1 MDEYI
6 QLRYSCHKS
15 RDAIQRTFKY
25 NKSMRKFKILS
36 NITVDGYNTFEG
48 VSCFHKHESQ

>member
-25 NKSMRKFKILS
+25 NKCMRKFKILS

-48 VSCFHKHESQ
+48 VSFLS